1 MTLKTN
7 FAQYLR
13 NNTIFQDLT
22 RFYQNGQYRALFWQP
37 CLKVGVQEGLSL
49 QYLMLLSEN
58 TVFLRHD
65 FCCVSGV
72 KTWRTSI

>member
-58 TVFLRHD
+58 TDFLRHNL
-65 FCCVSGV
+65 FQ
-72 KTWRTSI
+72 K